1 MGASRSLGCC
11 RRTPVFL
18 DREAS
23 GQGRIELAPSRN
35 RVKAWEG
42 I

>member
-1 MGASRSLGCC
+1 ML
-11 RRTPVFL
+11 L

-35 RVKAWEG
+35 RVRAWEG
-42 I
+42 MDMREKSLTEMAL